1 MNLKEEMNKVVIKFE
16 NKFIILEIPCYS
28 NFTGET
34 TISLHW
40 KNGKIMKTDVIKK
53 ATSELIYLENS

>member
-1 MNLKEEMNKVVIKFE
+1 MNQQVTNNKVIIKFE
-16 NKFIILEIPCYS
+16 NSFITLEIPSYP

-40 KNGKIMKTDVIKK
+40 KNGKIMKTDIIKK
-53 ATSELIYLENS
+53 TMSELIYLENS